1 MPRRKSVDYRLL
13 LKVSRLYY
21 EREYTQQQIS
31 DRLNLSRPKVSRLL
45 QQAEDVGV
53 VKINII
59 PQPGVYTDLED
70 ALEAKYG
77 LKEAVVVGVSEPNSQ
92 IAVSREVGAAA
103 TGYFSRTTNSPC
115 IIGISWGTTL
125 RAMVEAMPAM
135 DCHDS
140 HVVQLTGGL
149 GVPESEAHATYI
161 LQRLVAQTESKL
173 LVLLVP
179 GIVDSAEVKKVFLS
193 DSHVQEVF
201 RFFKKITVAY
211 VGIGAPTLD
220 SVVMRDGS
228 IISQK
233 ELNILK
239 SKGAVGD
246 VCLRFF
252 DTDGQAVHSEID
264 DRVMG
269 ISLEELK
276 KIDRVVGV
284 TGGPKKFGAIRAAL
298 KGKIINVLVT
308 DHLSAKRV
316 LED

>member
-1 MPRRKSVDYRLL
+1 
-13 LKVSRLYY
+13 
-21 EREYTQQQIS
+21 
-31 DRLNLSRPKVSRLL
+31 
-45 QQAEDVGV
+45 
-53 VKINII
+53 
-59 PQPGVYTDLED
+59 
-70 ALEAKYG
+70 
-77 LKEAVVVGVSEPNSQ
+77 VGVSEPNSQ

-173 LVLLVP
+173 SVLLVP

-193 DSHVQEVF
+193 DSHVQEVI